1 MARRARAY
9 GKKARQTAAKAR
21 RKHKKKSDVSQGF
34 EKRFGSLA
42 AERQD
47 VVTGGLKGVEKESLR
62 VDAGGCLSQASHP
75 MELGS
80 ALSNRYI
87 TTDFSEALLEFVT
100 PTFRSTWETLR
111 FLCDIHQFTYQRL
124 DREMLWAASMPCRL
138 DDNRPIPLARYG
150 TSNVGRMKTIYRR
163 GLGLRYGRNMQT
175 IAGVHFN
182 YSLPEAFWPVYRQI
196 VGYRGDDDEFRSEQ
210 YFALLRNFRRFG
222 WIVLYL
228 FGASPAMC
236 KSFAGV
242 TNLDMPE
249 LSPDTLYEP
258 YGTSL
263 RMSDLGYSNR
273 NQSRINISLNNL
285 DAYVRDLSTAIRTP
299 EPDYQELG
307 VKADGEYRQLSAN
320 RLQIENEYY
329 SPIRPKR
336 VAMSGERPT
345 AALQRGGV
353 EYVEIRSLDI
363 STNDP
368 AGINQNTMR
377 FMEAFLVYC
386 LVEDSPKF
394 NAAAIDETKNNQ
406 AGMAKHGRDP
416 EFRLRRDGVAVSVKD
431 WASEILDKV
440 AAVAT
445 LIDRGEKGAS
455 YSEALQQMRKIVAIP
470 EETPSARL
478 LEELRASRR
487 SFFDYA
493 ISVAQGHREYFAAIT
508 SLAAEREAEFEREVS
523 ASLQRQRE
531 TEASDEITFD
541 EYLAAY
547 FATG

>member
-1 MARRARAY
+1 M
-9 GKKARQTAAKAR
+9 TADSQCKP
-21 RKHKKKSDVSQGF
+21 KKKSYVSQGF
-34 EKRFGSLA
+34 ENRFGRLA
-42 AERQD
+42 AEGQG
-47 VVTGGLKGVEKESLR
+47 VVAGGLKGVEKESLR
-62 VDAGGCLSQASHP
+62 VSASGGLSQASHP
-75 MELGS
+75 IGLGS

-87 TTDFSEALLEFVT
+87 TTDFSEALIEFVT
-100 PTFRSTWETLR
+100 PTFTSTWETLR

-124 DREMLWAASMPCRL
+124 GREMLWAASMPCRL
-138 DDNRPIPLARYG
+138 EGQQPIPLARYG
-150 TSNVGRMKTIYRR
+150 TSNVGQMKTVYRR

-182 YSLPEAFWPVYRQI
+182 YSVPAAFWPIYREI
-196 VGYRGDDDEFRSEQ
+196 VGHRGSADEFRSEQ

-236 KSFAGV
+236 KSFAGGSR
-242 TNLDMPE
+242 LDMSE
-249 LSPDTLYEP
+249 LGPDTLYEP

-273 NQSRINISLNNL
+273 NQSRINISLNSL
-285 DAYVRDLSTAIRTP
+285 DDYVRDLSAAIRTP
-299 EPDYQELG
+299 EPDYQALG
-307 VKADGEYRQLSAN
+307 IKVDGEYRQLSAN

-363 STNDP
+363 GINDP

-386 LVEDSPKF
+386 LVEDSPAF
-394 NAAAIDETKNNQ
+394 DAAAIDETKRNQ
-406 AGMAKHGRDP
+406 TGTAKNGRDP
-416 EFRLRRDGVAVSVKD
+416 DFRLMRDGAAVSVSD

-440 AAVAT
+440 AAVAE
-445 LIDRGEKGAS
+445 LIDRDEDGTSYTQAVQLMRTMVAS
-455 YSEALQQMRKIVAIP
+455 P
-470 EETPSARL
+470 NETPSARL
-478 LEELRASRR
+478 LEELHVSKLG
-487 SFFDYA
+487 FFDYA
-493 ISVAQGHREYFAAIT
+493 MTVARGHRDYFAAIAG
-508 SLAAEREAEFEREVS
+508 LAENREAEFEDEVS
-523 ASLQRQRE
+523 ASLDRQKE
-531 TEASDEITFD
+531 VEAGDTITFD

-547 FATG
+547 FAST